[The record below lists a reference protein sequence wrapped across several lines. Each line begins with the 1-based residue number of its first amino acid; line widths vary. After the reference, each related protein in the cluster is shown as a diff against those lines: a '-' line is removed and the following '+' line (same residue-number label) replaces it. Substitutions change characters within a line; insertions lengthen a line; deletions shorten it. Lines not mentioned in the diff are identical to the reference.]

1 MKRRLPYIGVF
12 LVLLIIEVLI
22 ALFIKGGF
30 IRYYLGDVIVVWV
43 CYCFAQ
49 IFLGGKHN
57 VKTAIGVLI
66 FAFITEFLQ
75 GINIVDKLGLGG
87 SAFFR
92 TLIGT
97 KFSLEDLV
105 CYTVGIAVNILG
117 IVIWKKLVTDK
128 KTSSADE

>member
-1 MKRRLPYIGVF
+1 MKRRLPYIGIF
-12 LVLLIIEVLI
+12 LLLLIIEILI

-30 IRYYLGDVIVVWV
+30 VRYYLGDVIVVWV

-49 IFLGGKHN
+49 IFLGGRHN
-57 VKTAIGVLI
+57 IKTAIGVLI

-97 KFSLEDLV
+97 SFSTYDLI
-105 CYTVGIAVNILG
+105 CYVVGIAVNILG

-128 KTSSADE
+128 RSSAAE

>member
-57 VKTAIGVLI
+57 IKTAIGVLI

>member
-57 VKTAIGVLI
+57 IKTAIGVLI

-128 KTSSADE
+128 KNFFRR

>member
-57 VKTAIGVLI
+57 IKTAIGVLI

-128 KTSSADE
+128 RSSAAE

>member
-128 KTSSADE
+128 RSSAAE